1 MYELIK
7 SAPLKFPNRI
17 ILSDNAKDIIKKLLN
32 RNVKKRLGN
41 NGIKEIKEHPF
52 FKDIDFN
59 LIEQKKIP
67 APFVPKLNEKTDVQ
81 YFDEEFTNEQ
91 VETSFI
97 AENNLDMIKANQDK
111 FKDF

>member
-1 MYELIK
+1 MLCGLPPFYVENIDQMYELIK

-59 LIEQKKIP
+59 LIEQKKISYLYL
-67 APFVPKLNEKTDVQ
+67 K
-81 YFDEEFTNEQ
+81 
-91 VETSFI
+91 
-97 AENNLDMIKANQDK
+97 NQCLL
-111 FKDF
+111 